1 LEKWK
6 LENQNAKKTAS
17 FRRLF
22 CFAIEILFQN
32 FPETEPV

>member
-1 LEKWK
+1 MEIG
-6 LENQNAKKTAS
+6 NQNAKKAAS
-17 FRRLF
+17 FGCLF